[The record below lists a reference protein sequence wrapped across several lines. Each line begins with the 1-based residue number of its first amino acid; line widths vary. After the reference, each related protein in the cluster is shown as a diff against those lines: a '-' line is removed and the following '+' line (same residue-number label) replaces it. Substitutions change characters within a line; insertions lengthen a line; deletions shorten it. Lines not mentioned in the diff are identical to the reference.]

1 MPDTLAVQVLQKL
14 MPIVPPPLQGDEE
27 RTGRKDNLP
36 AIEQQVFDGRPVGR
50 RKESPPGDFSYLFN
64 GVAHDAPKVRG
75 IGRTANLAQFPLNG
89 LKMISGYGRHGRLSF
104 WPAMS
109 LCRLAY
115 SLTKSSRT
123 SKVPVSFCIFKK

>member
-36 AIEQQVFDGRPVGR
+36 AIEQQVFDGGPVGQ
-50 RKESPPGDFSYLFN
+50 RKESPPGYFSYLFN

-75 IGRTANLAQFPLNG
+75 IGRMANLAQFPLSG
-89 LKMISGYGRHGRLSF
+89 L
-104 WPAMS
+104 
-109 LCRLAY
+109 
-115 SLTKSSRT
+115 
-123 SKVPVSFCIFKK
+123 